1 MPLLEGEKTEPF
13 AASLNCCVCA
23 PGEPGWAAAA
33 AAISHAPSS
42 SQQRKVRPAC
52 LHARE
57 HTQWQGSQVC
67 SCSGGVKELAEVK
80 PMHAAASVT
89 ASSNSIVAA
98 TSSQHE
104 STRSRAGVC
113 VVASTRVVA
122 IVNFSLDHASRS
134 RCNSL
139 RVSIDRHIYIYTE
152 NRRLHPRDR
161 PRRCH
166 GDGQR
171 GKASCMR
178 PCP

>member
-89 ASSNSIVAA
+89 ASSSSIVAA
-98 TSSQHE
+98 TRRQANARLCKGAIDFFRVQVGRDIYSMIYYPRVT
-104 STRSRAGVC
+104 STPSRASEPRENTPAGK
-113 VVASTRVVA
+113 
-122 IVNFSLDHASRS
+122 DHAAA
-134 RCNSL
+134 
-139 RVSIDRHIYIYTE
+139 T
-152 NRRLHPRDR
+152 
-161 PRRCH
+161 
-166 GDGQR
+166 
-171 GKASCMR
+171 R